1 MPGGAG
7 RSWVKLMEHTSVTAN
22 LFLKSYT
29 ERLIRLHCHC
39 NLPKQEET
47 LSPSV
52 ALRYLG

>member
-29 ERLIRLHCHC
+29 ERLIQLHCHC